1 MRMTSSRP
9 VLRLALLAALLLVS
23 CADEPLSSNQEPTL
37 HWVEILSVLNAP
49 VPLREID
56 SAELHGYLQ
65 VVNHRLADSLLL
77 GPETSISLA
86 AFLDDDYGVVQGESV
101 SANGVALK
109 RANSS
114 EMGFFGYAY
123 QSDIPAGATLRWDAR
138 MSHDITFRDSI
149 AVPPH
154 PEITNIGQYHR
165 IRAGEDLVLTTAIAP
180 DSGSLYIRIRYD
192 DARNRV
198 AGGDTAK
205 ILLMNPLPPL
215 STEFYV
221 PDDGSIKIPA
231 AALDSLPKNRVYLLT
246 VMRYSYRPRPNSA
259 GARTGMLAV
268 ASYELPVFLKQ

>member
-1 MRMTSSRP
+1 MRMTSSTS
-9 VLRLALLAALLLVS
+9 VAGLALLAALLLVS

-56 SAELHGYLQ
+56 SAALHGYLQ

-77 GPETSISLA
+77 GAETSTSLA

-123 QSDIPAGATLRWDAR
+123 QSDIPAGSTLRWDAR
-138 MSHDITFRDSI
+138 MSHDIIFRDSI

-165 IRAGEDLVLTTAIAP
+165 IRAGEDLTLATTAASG
-180 DSGSLYIRIRYD
+180 SGSLYIRIRYD

-215 STEFYV
+215 SAEFYA
-221 PDDGSIKIPA
+221 PDDGSIEIPA

-246 VMRYSYRPRPNSA
+246 LMRYNYRPRPNSA

-268 ASYELPVFLKQ
+268 ASYELPVFLKE